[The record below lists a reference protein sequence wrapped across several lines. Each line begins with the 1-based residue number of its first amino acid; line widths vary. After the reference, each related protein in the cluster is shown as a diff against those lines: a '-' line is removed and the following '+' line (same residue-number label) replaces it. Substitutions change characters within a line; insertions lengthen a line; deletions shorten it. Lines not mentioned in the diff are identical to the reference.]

1 MKEMR
6 ERRGFFGA
14 SDGRCTI
21 GGPMTDK
28 TSSFSTWFRVV
39 RDKWLSRCARVAGA
53 SLNLDGK
60 IRARALNPSADKSAS
75 VGSSSRLQYK
85 LILKIK
91 YSA

>member
-1 MKEMR
+1 MR

-28 TSSFSTWFRVV
+28 TSSFSTWFRIV

-60 IRARALNPSADKSAS
+60 IRARALSPSARIRVYS
-75 VGSSSRLQYK
+75 VIGLQYK
-85 LILKIK
+85 LVLVK
-91 YSA
+91 